1 MISKTMISYL
11 NPAKMAT
18 HINSTSDTRTGCS
31 KLNHISR
38 QRHKMRKFSC
48 SIFHQL
54 YYATLFL
61 LLANQFILFRL
72 VTSYV
77 FEVSHEQQQQH
88 FSSSAHQ
95 PTTSH
100 TSRVLENGCPKGT
113 WTRLGTKCYKLS
125 YTGKTYDEARNR
137 CKNLSGSRM
146 AIIDDESMKERESD
160 PPNAFDQFT
169 DTVLT
174 ELKNMSRTTVQVAV
188 SDELMSQYNER
199 VRSANGGHDFDASD
213 LTHTESILWLPQ
225 DDPIL
230 TNLTPPPNATDNGF
244 ILAFS
249 KTLNRWGLS
258 ASRKNLK
265 EAYICER
272 NAVTQSTPN
281 QAEQTNQHAQATT
294 PSTITSASNQ
304 QQNIEPKRAQ
314 QNQPAQPPPQSRPSE
329 LSESFNKPPS
339 EATSL
344 LFREMPQDQ
353 SVMLGSTTELRC
365 SPLEKDATLTWSFNG
380 KNLNQS
386 TQHGRVKILSS
397 GTLRIEHV
405 RNTDDG
411 NYVCTVRS
419 GSTTESKSVRV
430 EIIELPH
437 QPEYIQ
443 AELIDKL
450 STSVRVKWTP
460 GFNGNSPI
468 VKYLVEMRTVTS
480 ENMDDV
486 GSIMLS
492 DSWEMAKA
500 NISADQTSVI
510 VPDLKPA
517 KKYIFRVKAVNR
529 VGPGE
534 PSFPTRDPIEVPVQP
549 PSMPPE
555 NLMGTPRSSTSI
567 AIQWSPP
574 PADSQNGD
582 IRGYKVRHRL
592 AGYQS
597 ESDWYSSDIVD
608 TTHLVYVL
616 DGLIEWQKYEIQI
629 AAENDKGVGPWTPSS
644 FVRTKEGKPVKPP
657 RNVRAE
663 STSATAV
670 KISWTQP
677 PQQYINGINQGYR
690 IQLWYNARLS
700 ELARES
706 TVSHNTVSPLQTTS
720 MDNLLPYTEYY
731 VTVKCFTSA
740 GDGVPNENPVL
751 IRTKQAAPEAVPVLE
766 FADVLDKSLRVL
778 WKPPKRING
787 ELDHYTLEYSEVSA
801 QEKTIVK
808 NCPPNI
814 NETRIYD
821 LTPQTGY
828 IFKIYAYTEAGRGP
842 EKTNQTTTTMPP
854 VLPEPPSNLVPTN
867 IGPYSA
873 VINFEPGF
881 NGNANIEKWN
891 VEAQTPSRA
900 DYTARWQ
907 NIYVSTN
914 HSQGNSVEVR
924 NLRPF
929 TRYKI
934 RLTPVNV
941 AGVSRYPSEPTPEFQ
956 TAQTEPEQPPRD
968 LSLEEVKTNSIS
980 VRWLPLSN
988 NLWLGNPRGYNL
1000 TWTDGDNSSIRHHM
1014 IYNIRADS
1022 CLIKDLEE
1030 YTEYTIRIYAVN
1042 EAGSSPASEPI
1053 TAMTHEDVPSA
1064 SPSNIS
1070 ARASSSSSIVIEWGS
1085 VPRRHMNGLI
1095 KGYRIQYQA
1104 LKPDAPIL
1112 NKTVDDNSTKSIVI
1126 SDLKPFTAYHLALA
1140 AFTGAGDGV
1149 YSSVITVQTL
1159 EDTPGKPQNFTS
1171 PTLSQTAARLLW
1183 DPPEDPNGDIVGYKV
1198 SYHPLTEGNK
1208 EILSQELHQNERTF
1222 KAINLKPDTH
1232 YLFTVTAKTK
1242 EGWGQQNSLVLYTH
1256 DSELRANL
1264 PFFKESWFVILCA
1277 CLSIVITIIVTALL
1291 FIQTK
1296 SYKYKQEAIKSTS
1309 QDRLGDAGF
1318 TIDDEPVAHSNNGFG
1333 LLSNEAHYKR
1343 SNGALSQSTANFTL
1357 PKTPPRPQPGS
1368 IVYSDDGDDDVFEEM
1383 ADKPHK
1389 NNVGTSNYD
1398 SSGDSLTEK
1407 PSEFSNSPAPE
1418 SESCDDEYVNMA
1430 NKHFVNHYANVN
1442 GTLRGQKSWKRNA
1455 KQYSSSL
1462 RTTPKLPQRPAPSV
1476 PHIPSDHSQSSSDH
1490 ANQPMP
1496 GTSGMQNIKQ
1506 INPVYTELPRDVA
1519 DGLNHQSARSQSNYR
1534 SVNNIDKLKIDDE
1547 SNNGHSNNS
1556 DVNNNNEGELDQNN
1570 HQVDLLS
1577 NNHIVNLNGGRIIV
1591 DNMAGSRAPLPG
1603 FTSFV

>member
-1 MISKTMISYL
+1 MNY
-11 NPAKMAT
+11 
-18 HINSTSDTRTGCS
+18 HI
-31 KLNHISR
+31 L
-38 QRHKMRKFSC
+38 
-48 SIFHQL
+48 HQL
-54 YYATLFL
+54 YYSTLL
-61 LLANQFILFRL
+61 ILLANQFILFKY
-72 VTSYV
+72 VDSFV
-77 FEVSHEQQQQH
+77 FEVSHEQQQHHQQQH
-88 FSSSAHQ
+88 SSLSSHHPAAAH
-95 PTTSH
+95 PP
-100 TSRVLENGCPKGT
+100 RVLENGCPKGT
-113 WTRLGTKCYKLS
+113 WTRLGSKCYKLS
-125 YTGKTYDEARNR
+125 YTGKTYDEAKNR
-137 CKNLSGSRM
+137 CKNFSGSRM
-146 AIIDDESMKERESD
+146 AVIEDESLKERESD
-160 PPNAFDQFT
+160 LPNTFDQFT
-169 DTVLT
+169 DTVLA

-188 SDELMSQYNER
+188 SDELMAQYNER
-199 VRSANGGHDFDASD
+199 MRPTLAGHDVDLSD
-213 LTHTESILWLPQ
+213 LTHIESNLWLPQ
-225 DDPIL
+225 DDPVLI
-230 TNLTPPPNATDNGF
+230 NSTPMANATDHGF

-249 KTLNRWGLS
+249 KNLNRWGLS
-258 ASRKNLK
+258 ASRKDLK

-272 NAVTQSTPN
+272 NAITQTAPK
-281 QAEQTNQHAQATT
+281 QTEQTNQLAQVTT
-294 PSTITSASNQ
+294 PSSVTSAITQ

-314 QNQPAQPPPQSRPSE
+314 QNQPAQSRSSSPQGPSTSSDSNESVTKPPQMPD
-329 LSESFNKPPS
+329 
-339 EATSL
+339 ATSL

-365 SPLEKDATLTWSFNG
+365 SPLDKDATLVWSFNG
-380 KNLNQS
+380 KNLTQS
-386 TQHGRVKILSS
+386 SQHGRVKVLSS

-419 GSTTESKSVRV
+419 GSATESKSVRV

-443 AELIDKL
+443 AELLDKL
-450 STSVRVKWTP
+450 STSVRVRWTP

-480 ENMDDV
+480 DNLDNDM
-486 GSIMLS
+486 GSLMMS
-492 DSWEMAKA
+492 DSWELAKA

-517 KKYIFRVKAVNR
+517 KKYIFRVKAANR
-529 VGPGE
+529 VGVGE
-534 PSFPTRDPIEVPVQP
+534 PSLPTRNPIEVPVQP

-555 NLMGTPRSSTSI
+555 NLTGAPRSSTSI

-629 AAENDKGVGPWTPSS
+629 AAENDKGVGPWSSSS

-663 STSATAV
+663 AISSTV
-670 KISWTQP
+670 GKISWTQP

-690 IQLWYNARLS
+690 IQLWFNARLT
-700 ELARES
+700 ELAKET
-706 TVSHNTVSPLQTTS
+706 TVAHNTVSPLQTTS
-720 MDNLLPYTEYY
+720 IDNLLPYTEYY

-740 GDGVPNENPVL
+740 GDGVPNDNL
-751 IRTKQAAPEAVPVLE
+751 IVFKTKQDRPEAVPILE
-766 FADVLDKSLRVL
+766 FADVLDKSLRVI
-778 WKPPKRING
+778 WKPPRRING
-787 ELDHYTLEYSEVSA
+787 ELDHYTLEYSESSA
-801 QEKTIVK
+801 QGKTIVK
-808 NCPPNI
+808 NCPPNL

-821 LTPQTGY
+821 LSPKTSY
-828 IFKIYAYTEAGRGP
+828 IFKIYAHTEVGGGP
-842 EKTNQTTTTMPP
+842 EKTNQITTTMPP
-854 VLPEPPSNLVPTN
+854 VLPEPPSDLIPTN
-867 IGPYSA
+867 IGPYSV
-873 VINFEPGF
+873 VIQFKPGF

-914 HSQGNSVEVR
+914 HSQGDSVEVR

-934 RLTPVNV
+934 RLTPMNV
-941 AGVSRYPSEPTPEFQ
+941 VGGSHYPSEPTPEFQ
-956 TAQTEPEQPPRD
+956 TAQTEPEEPPKD
-968 LSLEEVKTNSIS
+968 LSLEEVKANSIL

-1000 TWTDGDNSSIRHHM
+1000 TWTEGDNSSIMHHM
-1014 IYNIRADS
+1014 IYDTRADS
-1022 CLIKDLEE
+1022 CLIRDLEE
-1030 YTEYTIRIYAVN
+1030 YTEYTFRIQAVN
-1042 EAGSSPASEPI
+1042 EAGSSPPSEPI
-1053 TAMTHEDVPSA
+1053 TARTLEEVPSA

-1070 ARASSSSSIVIEWGS
+1070 ARAVNSSSVSVEWGA
-1085 VPRRHMNGLI
+1085 VPRRHMNGVI

-1112 NKTVDDNSTKSIVI
+1112 NKTVEDHNLRTIII

-1140 AFTGAGDGV
+1140 AFTSAGDGV

-1183 DPPEDPNGDIVGYKV
+1183 DPPDDPNGDIVGYKV
-1198 SYHPLTEGNK
+1198 SYHALTEGNK

-1222 KAINLKPDTH
+1222 RATNLKPDTH
-1232 YLFTVTAKTK
+1232 YVFTVTAKTK
-1242 EGWGQQNSLVLYTH
+1242 QGWGQQNSLVLYTH

-1277 CLSIVITIIVTALL
+1277 SLSVVITIIVTALL

-1296 SYKYKQEAIKSTS
+1296 SYKYKQDAIKSTS

-1333 LLSNEAHYKR
+1333 LLSNDAHYKR

-1368 IVYSDDGDDDVFEEM
+1368 IVYSDDGDDDVFEDI

-1389 NNVGTSNYD
+1389 SVAGTSNYD

-1407 PSEFSNSPAPE
+1407 PSEFSNSPAPD
-1418 SESCDDEYVNMA
+1418 SESADDEYVNMA

-1462 RTTPKLPQRPAPSV
+1462 RTNPKLPQRPAPSV
-1476 PHIPSDHSQSSSDH
+1476 PHVPSDHSQTSSDNP
-1490 ANQPMP
+1490 NQPVP
-1496 GTSGMQNIKQ
+1496 GTSGMQGIKQ

-1519 DGLNHQSARSQSNYR
+1519 DGLSHQGIRSHSNYR
-1534 SVNNIDKLKIDDE
+1534 PINNIDQLKNGDE
-1547 SNNGHSNNS
+1547 NNNGHSHNLNLNNNHTNNNNNMS
-1556 DVNNNNEGELDQNN
+1556 HDINNNNETTKLDQNN